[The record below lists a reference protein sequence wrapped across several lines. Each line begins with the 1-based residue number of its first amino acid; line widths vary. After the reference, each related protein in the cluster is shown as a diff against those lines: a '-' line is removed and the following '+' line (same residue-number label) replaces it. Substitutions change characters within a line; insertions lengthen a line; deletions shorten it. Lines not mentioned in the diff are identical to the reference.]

1 MSRMARSGW
10 PFRRSRKAIGKR
22 IANSSM
28 ASASRCRSRWG
39 AAIKIAPNAAM
50 MASSDPL
57 DTHLA
62 SSSLII
68 SDRKERVRD
77 ASSLNWVKKRDGEQR
92 NLPGT
97 RNVLS
102 RYAGEG
108 RGPCPSPR
116 CRRDY
121 GVAAGIPPA
130 SFAAF
135 TRRDCEEASVERD
148 GCCHCAGACC
158 GGLGANR
165 FTDDAVSSLH
175 RASCISADETEY

>member
-1 MSRMARSGW
+1 MARREQLKLG
-10 PFRRSRKAIGKR
+10 
-22 IANSSM
+22 
-28 ASASRCRSRWG
+28 
-39 AAIKIAPNAAM
+39 
-50 MASSDPL
+50 
-57 DTHLA
+57 
-62 SSSLII
+62 
-68 SDRKERVRD
+68 
-77 ASSLNWVKKRDGEQR
+77 KKRDGEQR

-102 RYAGEG
+102 RYAGGG

-121 GVAAGIPPA
+121 GVAACIPPA

-165 FTDDAVSSLH
+165 FTDDAVISLH